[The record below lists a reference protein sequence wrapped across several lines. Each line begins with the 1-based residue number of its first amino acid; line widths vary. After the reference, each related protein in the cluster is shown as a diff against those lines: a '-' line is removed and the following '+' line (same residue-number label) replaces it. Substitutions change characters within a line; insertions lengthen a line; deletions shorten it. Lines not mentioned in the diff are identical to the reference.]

1 MALALVIDDE
11 PSICWAFRQ
20 MLEGKGH
27 RAVVAP
33 TAEEGLA
40 ALSPE
45 VDLVVLDVRLPGMD
59 GLTALRRIRERRPDL
74 PVIVITAHGTMQTAV
89 EAIKSGAFEYLTK
102 PVDLAEAES
111 AVARALERRAMS
123 KEVAKHQGESDL
135 GGLVGS
141 TAAMQDVFKKIG
153 AVCLTDA
160 TVLITG
166 ESGTGKELVAR
177 AIHSNSRRA
186 KKNFEPINC
195 ASLPEGLVESE
206 LFGHEKGAFT
216 GAIRTKPG
224 RFEIAQG
231 GTVFLDEVGD
241 LPQPAQAK
249 LLRFLEDRSFTR
261 VGGTDRLTADVRIV
275 AATNRDLRQ
284 LVADGAYR
292 EDLFYRL
299 NVVSIV
305 LPPLR
310 ERKSD
315 LPRLV
320 ARFLQD
326 GGNAGKAVSE
336 AALEAMM
343 SYDWPGNVREL
354 RNAVEQ
360 SLVLSRGGAI
370 LPEHLPP
377 RLHAKAGGPDDE
389 QAKLLVERWLAE
401 APEGAAWDAVS
412 DKWEKLLVEKA
423 LTDAKGSLSAASRRL
438 GINRATLRK
447 KMERHGLRGEAD
459 P

>member
-1 MALALVIDDE
+1 MSLALVIDDE
-11 PSICWAFRQ
+11 PTICWAFRQ
-20 MLEGKGH
+20 MLEGRGH
-27 RAVVAP
+27 RALVAP

-40 ALSPE
+40 ALTPE

-59 GLTALRRIRERRPDL
+59 GLTALRRIREKRPDL

-89 EAIKSGAFEYLTK
+89 EAIKSGAFEYITK

-111 AVARALERRAMS
+111 AVARALERRAVS
-123 KEVAKHQGESDL
+123 AEVAKHQAEGDL

-141 TAAMQDVFKKIG
+141 TPAMQEVFKKIG
-153 AVCLTDA
+153 AVCVTDA
-160 TVLITG
+160 TVIVTG

-177 AIHSNSRRA
+177 AIHANSKRA

-216 GAIRTKPG
+216 GAVRTKPG
-224 RFEIAQG
+224 RFEAANG

-261 VGGTDRLTADVRIV
+261 VGGTERLTADVRIV
-275 AATNRDLRQ
+275 AATNRDLRR
-284 LVADGAYR
+284 LVADGEYR
-292 EDLFYRL
+292 EDLYYRL
-299 NVVSIV
+299 NVVAIT

-310 ERKSD
+310 DRKAD
-315 LPRLV
+315 VPRLV

-326 GGNAGKAVSE
+326 GGHAGKAVSE
-336 AALEAMM
+336 AALETMLA
-343 SYDWPGNVREL
+343 YDWPGNIREL

-360 SLVLSRGGAI
+360 AVVLSRGGPI

-377 RLHAKAGGPDDE
+377 RLQQKAGGTDGE
-389 QAKLLVERWLAE
+389 SAKQLVERWLAE

-412 DKWEKLLVEKA
+412 DRWEKLLVEKA
-423 LTDAKGSLSAASRRL
+423 LADAKGSLSAASRRL
-438 GINRATLRK
+438 GINRATLRR
-447 KMERHGLRGEAD
+447 KMERFGLRGEAET
-459 P
+459 

>member
-20 MLEGKGH
+20 MLEARGH
-27 RAVVAP
+27 RAVIAP

-40 ALSPE
+40 ALTPE
-45 VDLVVLDVRLPGMD
+45 IDLVVLDVRLPGMD

-102 PVDLAEAES
+102 PVDLGEAES
-111 AVARALERRAMS
+111 AVGRALERRAMS

-141 TAAMQDVFKKIG
+141 TAAMQEVFKKIG

-177 AIHSNSRRA
+177 AIHANSKRA

-224 RFEIAQG
+224 RFEIAHG
-231 GTVFLDEVGD
+231 GTVFLDEIGD

-249 LLRFLEDRSFTR
+249 LLRFLEDHSFTR

-284 LVADGAYR
+284 LVSDGAYR

-343 SYDWPGNVREL
+343 GYDWPGNVREL

-377 RLHAKAGGPDDE
+377 RLHSKAGGPDDE
-389 QAKLLVERWLAE
+389 QARLLVERWLSE
-401 APEGAAWDAVS
+401 APDGAAWDAVS
-412 DKWEKLLVEKA
+412 DKWEKLLIEKA
-423 LTDAKGSLSAASRRL
+423 LADAKGSLSAASRRL

-447 KMERHGLRGEAD
+447 KMERHGLRSDAET
-459 P
+459 

>member
-33 TAEEGLA
+33 SAEEGLA
-40 ALSPE
+40 ALTPE

-123 KEVAKHQGESDL
+123 REVAKHQGESDL

-141 TAAMQDVFKKIG
+141 TPAMQDVFKKIG

-177 AIHSNSRRA
+177 AIHANSRRA

-231 GTVFLDEVGD
+231 GTLFLDEVGD

-261 VGGTDRLTADVRIV
+261 VGGNDRLTADVRIV

-299 NVVSIV
+299 NVVSIT

-310 ERKSD
+310 DRKSD
-315 LPRLV
+315 VPRLV

-360 SLVLSRGGAI
+360 SLVLSRSGAI

-377 RLHAKAGGPDDE
+377 RLHARAGGPDDE
-389 QAKLLVERWLAE
+389 QARLLVERWLSE

-423 LTDAKGSLSAASRRL
+423 LADAKGSLSAASRRL

-447 KMERHGLRGEAD
+447 KMERHGLRGEAE

>member
-1 MALALVIDDE
+1 MSLALVIDDE

-27 RAVVAP
+27 RAVIAP

-40 ALSPE
+40 ALSPD
-45 VDLVVLDVRLPGMD
+45 VDLVILDVRLPGMD

-111 AVARALERRAMS
+111 VVARALERRAMS

-141 TAAMQDVFKKIG
+141 TPAMQEVFKKIG
-153 AVCLTDA
+153 AVCVADA

-177 AIHSNSRRA
+177 AIHANSRRA

-195 ASLPEGLVESE
+195 ASLPDGLVESE

-249 LLRFLEDRSFTR
+249 LLRFLEDRSFNR
-261 VGGTDRLTADVRIV
+261 VGGVDRLTADVRIV

-284 LVADGAYR
+284 LVADAAYR

-360 SLVLSRGGAI
+360 SVVLSRGGAI

-377 RLHAKAGGPDDE
+377 RLHSKAGGPDDE
-389 QAKLLVERWLAE
+389 QAKLLVERWLSE

-423 LTDAKGSLSAASRRL
+423 LADAKGSLSAASRRL

-447 KMERHGLRGEAD
+447 KMERHGLRGEA
-459 P
+459 